1 MKNSNMIEI
10 STGLEPNFLQDIL
23 TKDISTLDALYD
35 LVDNSIDAAR
45 NSIIQNGNYEKDVM
59 GLPKS
64 YEGYKV
70 HIDISL
76 ESICIEDNCFGMQK
90 ETLANDAFYIA
101 RQSQHQYGIGQYGIG
116 LKRSLLKMGEQYHF
130 FIDNGR
136 QCYEFDFS
144 KHSFNGSENK
154 IPAKEEASRGDIKT
168 RFTVTRIYSEIQGEI
183 SNRRWLENALAGF
196 KDRYSLYFSK
206 GFEITIDYNGESMG
220 LITSSLP
227 GIRRSGPVSPTYQKK
242 NIDGVKVIIQSGI
255 HEKYYLKNEEKY
267 SLSVN
272 KTLTNDFGIYF
283 ICNDRVIVKASTSHN
298 HGWKTKW
305 HSEYNGFICLVHFI
319 SEEPNK
325 LPWNTAKNGMREDSM
340 LFLTVIDEIQPIAD
354 QYRSDINKHRYSPNP
369 KASATSNS
377 SGGTVPNP
385 PNNAGNNDPSA
396 DADTDGAEK
405 SISPPITDHGTV
417 PPTGNGKP
425 VPNPTNTKH
434 LINYPLNIPRNLGKI
449 RNIYLELKNK
459 LNVQETPYST
469 AALLRSLIELSCD
482 YYILHNSTIVFNDG
496 STTEQVSE
504 NSKLRVKILG
514 VAQDIHHKDRG
525 LINKKQLATLKLECP
540 KRGTDTGSLDILHST
555 LHNYSHEISPQQ
567 IIVAHNNF
575 EPLISA
581 IWRK

>member
-1 MKNSNMIEI
+1 
-10 STGLEPNFLQDIL
+10 
-23 TKDISTLDALYD
+23 
-35 LVDNSIDAAR
+35 
-45 NSIIQNGNYEKDVM
+45 
-59 GLPKS
+59 
-64 YEGYKV
+64 
-70 HIDISL
+70 
-76 ESICIEDNCFGMQK
+76 
-90 ETLANDAFYIA
+90 
-101 RQSQHQYGIGQYGIG
+101 G
-116 LKRSLLKMGEQYHF
+116 LKRSLLKMGEQYHC

-385 PNNAGNNDPSA
+385 PNNAG
-396 DADTDGAEK
+396 
-405 SISPPITDHGTV
+405 
-417 PPTGNGKP
+417 
-425 VPNPTNTKH
+425 
-434 LINYPLNIPRNLGKI
+434 
-449 RNIYLELKNK
+449 
-459 LNVQETPYST
+459 
-469 AALLRSLIELSCD
+469 
-482 YYILHNSTIVFNDG
+482 
-496 STTEQVSE
+496 
-504 NSKLRVKILG
+504 
-514 VAQDIHHKDRG
+514 
-525 LINKKQLATLKLECP
+525 
-540 KRGTDTGSLDILHST
+540 
-555 LHNYSHEISPQQ
+555 
-567 IIVAHNNF
+567 
-575 EPLISA
+575 
-581 IWRK
+581 